1 MKNEVNVLYLQQ
13 GISRKTFPDPRQNVM
28 DPQHCLPPLGSL
40 RYWFHKIGV
49 KRRHL
54 LVPGAKNDG
63 GAEGSDGGVE
73 GVGVHVRAHPLGQ
86 VRQGDGRT
94 VVTPVLMI
102 VVHEIKDIV

>member
-1 MKNEVNVLYLQQ
+1 
-13 GISRKTFPDPRQNVM
+13 M
-28 DPQHCLPPLGSL
+28 DPQHCLSPLGPL
-40 RYWFHKIGV
+40 RYQFHKIGV

-94 VVTPVLMI
+94 VVTPVIMK
-102 VVHEIKDIV
+102 VVHAIKDIV

>member
-1 MKNEVNVLYLQQ
+1 MYLKKL
-13 GISRKTFPDPRQNVM
+13 ISGKTFPDPHQNVM
-28 DPQHCLPPLGSL
+28 DPQHYLPPLGPL
-40 RYWFHKIGV
+40 RYQFHKNGV

-63 GAEGSDGGVE
+63 GAEWSDGRVE

-94 VVTPVLMI
+94 VVTPVIMI
-102 VVHEIKDIV
+102 GVHEIKDIV